1 MKKSVIFLIGVLYI
15 ISIIVV
21 TFFGLQATID
31 QFQVYMN
38 SISITSYDQIVND
51 NKYLI
56 VNFNDTEGYT
66 SVFIEYDYTPSNAT
80 HPDRVSFSLVSNTY
94 VDENGETAYYA
105 QVSAT
110 GEVVFYARR
119 TVKLVITT
127 TDGSKL
133 TDSLMIICR

>member
-15 ISIIVV
+15 ISIVVV

-94 VDENGETAYYA
+94 VDENGEAYCEIPLY
-105 QVSAT
+105 T
-110 GEVVFYARR
+110 GKERL
-119 TVKLVITT
+119 VKRS
-127 TDGSKL
+127 DGKKRNF
-133 TDSLMIICR
+133 M